1 MIKFKSVFIHHIS
14 LLKIKSKTTFLYFQA
29 AGSWSPYIQRKVGNS
44 EPPEVIFF
52 RKEMSAFGSDHYIL
66 RLLGV
71 KCCDIGLLTS
81 SEAKVGNSE
90 PKEVICLR
98 NKHEHWNLQPLVGHQ
113 KNGGV
118 QQIF

>member
-71 KCCDIGLLTS
+71 KFCDIGFLHP
-81 SEAKVGNSE
+81 AR
-90 PKEVICLR
+90 PKLEIRSLR
-98 NKHEHWNLQPLVGHQ
+98 RLFVSGINMSIGTYNL
-113 KNGGV
+113 
-118 QQIF
+118 